1 MAGIIRP
8 TSEVNVFLH
17 MLNRLC
23 IIVLGANPVLFF
35 YFKVWL
41 SAGYSFSH
49 LSRYILHTEQFV
61 GILFT

>member
-49 LSRYILHTEQFV
+49 LSRYI
-61 GILFT
+61 